1 MTLKNIWKMINTYS
15 LNKTM
20 LVLIKLDNLQEKKTL
35 VKLLFYNFVSTD
47 IYKARDPLGKLKW
60 ILGAVLQHM
69 KKLYI

>member
-1 MTLKNIWKMINTYS
+1 
-15 LNKTM
+15 M

-60 ILGAVLQHM
+60 ILGAVLQHI